1 MNQIKTVELAKVV
14 NWGLLTFVMFWTGLV
29 ILCSLYM
36 TIPLLSVFAEEFT
49 ITANQAAWAGS
60 IFSIFFAIGC
70 VFFGIMSEK
79 FGLKRVMVFGI
90 LCLGALTILVGFA
103 SDFRQL
109 LIFRAL
115 QGIASATF
123 SPVAIT
129 YIGKVFPH
137 RKTCHHIGIFKYWIS
152 VCRDCWSTSK
162 QLYRT
167 KNKLAICVLFFWCCL
182 FYYCPI
188 VIAFTS
194 RCKR

>member
-60 IFSIFFAIGC
+60 IFSIFFAVGC

-129 YIGKVFPH
+129 YIGRYSHQKDVSPH
-137 RKTCHHIGIFKYWIS
+137 WDF
-152 VCRDCWSTSK
+152 
-162 QLYRT
+162 
-167 KNKLAICVLFFWCCL
+167 
-182 FYYCPI
+182 
-188 VIAFTS
+188 
-194 RCKR
+194 